1 MTRAERMRLR
11 ERAAAIALATLVSVC
26 GNATRARAHVVS
38 VRELRVVAV
47 MPADTAA
54 RWLAPCV
61 PDTAGR
67 VAPSRPDHAIDLG
80 RQRRAALPL
89 IVAAARA
96 DTAAAER
103 AWRALEVGFDAMSGT
118 DSLGMWTKA
127 ATSDPD
133 AVLDQTAWAGSACR
147 GFIAVMNSGLQ
158 DRFRRRY
165 AALKP
170 QLQAAMDSLEARSGT
185 LLATH
190 AGRGGALLAIAAA
203 FTLADGTFHDERYAR
218 VGQAALAEALALQ
231 RPDGAFPSGGRLDP
245 REHAL
250 GIEALQS
257 VVIYFPTPDLERAAR
272 RGVAWLRAHPPSKW
286 PDARSAGR
294 KRVAG
299 SAAIAAVD
307 PGEVEFVL
315 RYATITP
322 PPPDAAPPVVPA
334 RGFGGH

>member
-103 AWRALEVGFDAMSGT
+103 AWRALEVGF
-118 DSLGMWTKA
+118 A
-127 ATSDPD
+127 ATRTADSIGLGGFAVAADPS
-133 AVLDQTAWAGSACR
+133 ALLDQTAWAGSSCR
-147 GFIAVMNSGLQ
+147 AFIAVMNSGLQ
-158 DRFRRRY
+158 DR
-165 AALKP
+165 
-170 QLQAAMDSLEARSGT
+170 
-185 LLATH
+185 
-190 AGRGGALLAIAAA
+190 
-203 FTLADGTFHDERYAR
+203 
-218 VGQAALAEALALQ
+218 
-231 RPDGAFPSGGRLDP
+231 
-245 REHAL
+245 
-250 GIEALQS
+250 
-257 VVIYFPTPDLERAAR
+257 
-272 RGVAWLRAHPPSKW
+272 
-286 PDARSAGR
+286 
-294 KRVAG
+294 
-299 SAAIAAVD
+299 
-307 PGEVEFVL
+307 
-315 RYATITP
+315 
-322 PPPDAAPPVVPA
+322 
-334 RGFGGH
+334 